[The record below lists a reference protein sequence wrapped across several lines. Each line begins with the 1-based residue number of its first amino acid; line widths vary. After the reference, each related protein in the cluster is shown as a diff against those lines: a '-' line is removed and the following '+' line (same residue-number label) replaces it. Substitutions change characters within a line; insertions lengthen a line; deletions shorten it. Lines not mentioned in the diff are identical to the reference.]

1 MSTPAPAK
9 VSDELMTQQPLSA
22 AATAIYESVN
32 SCVDLDQL
40 HEIARLLW
48 NGYAQEK
55 ISEGEAAYLSS
66 IIERR
71 RPLRRTALSHAK
83 PLGRSAGQFCCRFA
97 PRRPQRS
104 PDRKAS
110 RDRRRMLGGSSALPD
125 NLRHHYTEGQRS
137 VLCIVA
143 GEIKRHG
150 ICDFPID
157 KIAALA
163 GVCRTTVQTALHAA
177 RQLGHIKITERP
189 QPGRKNLPN
198 VVEII
203 SREWRAW
210 TRRGQSAARL
220 IGSNSPKMLYPTKN
234 RDLSREWTKTKKE
247 PNGCQCEGRPPNSLA
262 RKAMT

>member
-22 AATAIYESVN
+22 AATAIYESVD

-66 IIERR
+66 IIQRR
-71 RPLRRTALSHAK
+71 RPLPHTALSAK
-83 PLGRSAGQFCCRFA
+83 PAGRFA
-97 PRRPQRS
+97 GRLSSRFTPRQRQRS

-143 GEIKRHG
+143 GEVKRCG
-150 ICDFPID
+150 VCDFSHRQD
-157 KIAALA
+157 CGARGRLSDDGADHTA
-163 GVCRTTVQTALHAA
+163 RGTTVRSHQNHRT
-177 RQLGHIKITERP
+177 
-189 QPGRKNLPN
+189 
-198 VVEII
+198 
-203 SREWRAW
+203 
-210 TRRGQSAARL
+210 SAARPQELTQRSRDHL
-220 IGSNSPKMLYPTKN
+220 IRMAHLDTA
-234 RDLSREWTKTKKE
+234 
-247 PNGCQCEGRPPNSLA
+247 RPVCCPPDRVQFSEKGESHEEQ
-262 RKAMT
+262 RSK